1 MSQVIWIT
9 GAGKGIGRALAL
21 LLARQGATVAA
32 SARSAADLDALAAS
46 GVGRIVPFPLDVTDA
61 AASAATVARIEA
73 ELGPI
78 DQAILNAGTHVPDTA
93 ASFAEPP
100 ARQVIVTNLM
110 GAVNG
115 LAPLME
121 RFVTRKRGRIAVVA
135 SMAGYAGLPGAAAY
149 GASKAG
155 VIALCEALRPDL
167 ARHGVVLQ
175 LVNPGF
181 VRTPLTDRND
191 FPMPFMI
198 EADDAARRIVAGLG
212 TDRFEIAFP
221 RRLAILMR
229 LLRRLPYP
237 LFFAIT
243 KRMLRG

>member
-1 MSQVIWIT
+1 MTQVVWIT

-21 LLARQGATVAA
+21 LLARQGAVVAA
-32 SARSAADLDALAAS
+32 SARSADDLASLVAS
-46 GVGRIVPFPLDVTDA
+46 GAGRIVAYPLDVRDA
-61 AASAATVARIEA
+61 SASAATVARIEA

-93 ASFAEPP
+93 ARFAVDP
-100 ARQVIVTNLM
+100 ARQVIETNLM
-110 GAVNG
+110 GAIHG

-121 RFVTRKRGRIAVVA
+121 RLVARRRGRIAVVA

-155 VIALCEALRPDL
+155 LIALAEALRPDL

-198 EADDAARRIVAGLG
+198 EPDDAAARIVAGLRA
-212 TDRFEIAFP
+212 DRFEIAFP
-221 RRLAILMR
+221 RRLGVLMR
-229 LLRRLPYP
+229 LLRRLPYT
-237 LFFAIT
+237 LFFAVT

>member
-1 MSQVIWIT
+1 MAQVVWIT
-9 GAGKGIGRALAL
+9 GAGKGIGRELALA
-21 LLARQGATVAA
+21 LARQGAVVAA

-46 GVGRIVPFPLDVTDA
+46 GAGRIAPFPLDVTDA
-61 AASAATVARIEA
+61 ARCAATVARIEA
-73 ELGPI
+73 ELGLI

-93 ASFAEPP
+93 ATFTAGP
-100 ARQVIVTNLM
+100 ARQVIETNLM
-110 GAVNG
+110 GAVHG

-121 RFVTRKRGRIAVVA
+121 RMIARRRGRIAVVA

-155 VIALCEALRPDL
+155 LIALCEALRPDL

-175 LVNPGF
+175 VINPGF

-198 EADDAARRIVAGLG
+198 EAEDAAARILAGLR

-221 RRLAILMR
+221 RRLGILMR

-237 LFFAIT
+237 IFFAVT
-243 KRMLRG
+243 KRMLRN

>member
-1 MSQVIWIT
+1 MAQVIWIT

-21 LLARQGATVAA
+21 LLAGQGATVAA
-32 SARSAADLDALAAS
+32 SARSADDLASLVAS
-46 GVGRIVPFPLDVTDA
+46 GAGRIAAFPLDVTDA
-61 AASAATVARIEA
+61 EASAATVARIEA

-78 DQAILNAGTHVPDTA
+78 DQAVLNAGTHVPDKA
-93 ASFAEPP
+93 ATFAEGP
-100 ARQVIVTNLM
+100 ARKVIETNLL

-115 LAPLME
+115 LAPLMQ
-121 RFVTRKRGRIAVVA
+121 RFVARKRGRIAVVA

-198 EADDAARRIVAGLG
+198 EAEDAALRIAAGLK

>member
-1 MSQVIWIT
+1 MSQVVWIT

-21 LLARQGATVAA
+21 LMARQGTTVAV
-32 SARSAADLDALAAS
+32 SARSPDDLAGLAAA
-46 GVGRIVPFPLDVTDA
+46 GGGRIVAFPLDVTDA
-61 AASAATVARIEA
+61 VACAATVARIESD
-73 ELGPI
+73 LGPI

-93 ASFAEPP
+93 ATFATGP
-100 ARQVIVTNLM
+100 ARRVIETNLM
-110 GAVNG
+110 GTIHG

-121 RFVTRKRGRIAVVA
+121 RFVARRRGRIAVVA

-155 VIALCEALRPDL
+155 TIALCEALRPDL

-175 LVNPGF
+175 VVNPGF

-198 EADDAARRIVAGLG
+198 EAEDAAQRIIKGLA

-221 RRLAILMR
+221 RRLGVWMR

-237 LFFAIT
+237 LFFAVT

>member
-1 MSQVIWIT
+1 MARILWIT
-9 GAGKGIGRALAL
+9 GAGKGIGRAVAL

-32 SARSAADLDALAAS
+32 SARSSADLDALVAL
-46 GVGRIVPFPLDVTDA
+46 GTGRIVAFPLDVTDA
-61 AASAATVARIEA
+61 DACAATVDRIET

-78 DQAILNAGTHVPDTA
+78 DQAILNAGTHVADTA
-93 ASFAEPP
+93 RTFAVAP
-100 ARQVIVTNLM
+100 ARQVIETNLM
-110 GAVNG
+110 GTVHG

-121 RFVTRKRGRIAVVA
+121 RFVARRRGRIAVVA

-155 VIALCEALRPDL
+155 LIALCEALRPDL
-167 ARHGVVLQ
+167 ARHGVLLQ
-175 LVNPGF
+175 VINPGF

-191 FPMPFMI
+191 FPMPFLI
-198 EADDAARRIVAGLG
+198 EAEDAAHRIAAGLA

-221 RRLAILMR
+221 RRLGFWMR

-237 LFFAIT
+237 LFFAVT

>member
-1 MSQVIWIT
+1 MARIVWIT
-9 GAGKGIGRALAL
+9 GAGKGIGRAVAL
-21 LLARQGATVAA
+21 HLARQGATVAA
-32 SARSAADLDALAAS
+32 SARSGADLDALVAS
-46 GVGRIVPFPLDVTDA
+46 GAGRIVAYPLDVTEA
-61 AASAATVARIEA
+61 AACAATVDRIEA

-78 DQAILNAGTHVPDTA
+78 DQALLNAGTHVADTA
-93 ASFAEPP
+93 RTFAAAS
-100 ARQVIVTNLM
+100 ARQVIETNLM
-110 GAVNG
+110 GAVHG

-121 RFVTRKRGRIAVVA
+121 RFVARRRGRIAVVA
-135 SMAGYAGLPGAAAY
+135 SMAGYVGLPGAAAY

-155 VIALCEALRPDL
+155 LIALCEALRPDL

-175 LVNPGF
+175 VINPGF

-191 FPMPFMI
+191 FPMPFLI
-198 EADDAARRIVAGLG
+198 EAEDAAQRIVAGLA

-221 RRLAILMR
+221 RRLGFWMR

-237 LFFAIT
+237 LFFAVT